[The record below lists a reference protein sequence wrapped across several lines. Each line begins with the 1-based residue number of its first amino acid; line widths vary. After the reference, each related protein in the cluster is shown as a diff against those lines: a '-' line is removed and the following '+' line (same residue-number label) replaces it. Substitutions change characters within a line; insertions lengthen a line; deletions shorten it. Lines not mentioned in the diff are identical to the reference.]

1 MADIVLTCGKH
12 FHDYIISMREKVCAK
27 KTTLTP
33 SLFLLKC
40 MCQAR
45 KMNIHVFV
53 LGVSFY
59 DIAIG
64 EEFEDIKG
72 VIRIRMYR
80 RKIDNTMTKRTST
93 KEQTMIHKTYT

>member
-1 MADIVLTCGKH
+1 
-12 FHDYIISMREKVCAK
+12 
-27 KTTLTP
+27 
-33 SLFLLKC
+33 

-72 VIRIRMYR
+72 VIRIRIYR
-80 RKIDNTMTKRTST
+80 RKIDNTMTKRRST
-93 KEQTMIHKTYT
+93 KRQTMIHKNYTLKTKYHTVGTFPKSPGL

>member
-1 MADIVLTCGKH
+1 
-12 FHDYIISMREKVCAK
+12 
-27 KTTLTP
+27 
-33 SLFLLKC
+33 

-72 VIRIRMYR
+72 VIRIRIYR
-80 RKIDNTMTKRTST
+80 RRTDNTMAKRKKDKRTNNDLQKHTRKT
-93 KEQTMIHKTYT
+93 KSRVTRIPLKTRGELRIR

>member
-1 MADIVLTCGKH
+1 MVDIVLTCGKH